1 MSKTSSTLKIVI
13 GDSRTQIRIILR
25 TSDISFS
32 LGPIFQN
39 FRARKVGG
47 GAYVRKGLLISRDG
61 IVCL

>member
-39 FRARKVGG
+39 FRARGG
-47 GAYVRKGLLISRDG
+47 GGRM
-61 IVCL
+61 